1 MVAKS
6 RSLWIRPLVPTAL
19 CTSGWFSR
27 RAVSPNFTL
36 TQHFPSCERM
46 QQENRIH
53 TMGSLPPFDRSQH
66 SWVWPL
72 DERQLSRGFLWDRA
86 NAEKFRFPPILLK
99 TSRFIHRDF
108 SAKAPYAKKSD
119 EIDREAKW
127 AYTWAAICQLG
138 LTPRHQKLVGLY
150 DEQIRHSEPEPEFF
164 NTIRP
169 SLQKRPIIQF
179 FSSDHSKWIVWMV
192 RPTHH

>member
-6 RSLWIRPLVPTAL
+6 RILWIRPLVPTVL
-19 CTSGWFSR
+19 CTNGWFSR
-27 RAVSPNFTL
+27 RVASLNFTL

-86 NAEKFRFPPILLK
+86 NAEKFRFPSILLK
-99 TSRFIHRDF
+99 NSEICTPWFFGESPSCKEVRWDRSWGKVSWHMSGNMPVWPPLATKNS
-108 SAKAPYAKKSD
+108 SACAVNKFV
-119 EIDREAKW
+119 I
-127 AYTWAAICQLG
+127 
-138 LTPRHQKLVGLY
+138 
-150 DEQIRHSEPEPEFF
+150 
-164 NTIRP
+164 P
-169 SLQKRPIIQF
+169 SQKRSFSTQSALHCRKGPKYNFSQATIQNA
-179 FSSDHSKWIVWMV
+179 
-192 RPTHH
+192 